1 MKLKLFA
8 GLLLAAMLFT
18 GCGGT
23 EAESDP
29 ETGLKYN
36 QESQSGEPLEA
47 GEESK
52 PGTSLEGGEESKPG
66 ESLESG
72 EESKPQASLESGA
85 ESKTG
90 ESLESGGESSP
101 ESEARARAETIP
113 EAAAEY
119 IHESASG
126 KVKFDCKIEIPD
138 SLTENRVPK
147 LIVTGR
153 SYGDQE
159 KIFARYVEGKV
170 IADTYE
176 NEAHDGIPTEKNYMM
191 TDESGVNMGNDFY
204 YWSENSRFYNNA
216 GVTNTDYWPQY
227 KQDQVLFPSASEAI
241 EGVLL
246 ELDRIGF
253 SEFTFQLAAYPV
265 NHKTMQQLEQEVA
278 AQEKA
283 SIESLKE
290 SVGEAQVEEEGW
302 TELEVKEAWTEEDDA
317 YVVYGYQ
324 VQESLPIYHQWMA
337 MFRSIAY
344 DNVTNASL
352 VAVYSSRGVEQ
363 LMVNPVYYFE
373 NTGETREL
381 KEFEEIAGV
390 VEQKFENL
398 LNDTKYVVQRARLF
412 QMVRLDQSQEES
424 VLPVWYFEVEEG
436 EDGRK
441 VTLVDAETGK
451 LIF

>member
-8 GLLLAAMLFT
+8 GLLLAAMLFA

-36 QESQSGEPLEA
+36 QESQSQESLEA
-47 GEESK
+47 GAESQ
-52 PGTSLEGGEESKPG
+52 PG
-66 ESLESG
+66 ESLEAG

-85 ESKTG
+85 ESKPGESLESGEESKSSESKPGKSLESGAESKPG

-204 YWSENSRFYNNA
+204 
-216 GVTNTDYWPQY
+216 
-227 KQDQVLFPSASEAI
+227 
-241 EGVLL
+241 
-246 ELDRIGF
+246 
-253 SEFTFQLAAYPV
+253 
-265 NHKTMQQLEQEVA
+265 
-278 AQEKA
+278 
-283 SIESLKE
+283 
-290 SVGEAQVEEEGW
+290 
-302 TELEVKEAWTEEDDA
+302 
-317 YVVYGYQ
+317 
-324 VQESLPIYHQWMA
+324 
-337 MFRSIAY
+337 
-344 DNVTNASL
+344 
-352 VAVYSSRGVEQ
+352 
-363 LMVNPVYYFE
+363 
-373 NTGETREL
+373 
-381 KEFEEIAGV
+381 
-390 VEQKFENL
+390 
-398 LNDTKYVVQRARLF
+398 
-412 QMVRLDQSQEES
+412 
-424 VLPVWYFEVEEG
+424 
-436 EDGRK
+436 
-441 VTLVDAETGK
+441 
-451 LIF
+451 